1 MRYHLILGNKAYSSW
16 SLRGWLLL
24 EPFGI
29 EFDHEVVPL
38 YVPEYEQFS
47 ENNFPATTV
56 PTLVVLDGD
65 DKSTIWDSLAIAEFL
80 HEHHPQAGIW
90 PLDPKARAAARC
102 LCAEMHSAYDA
113 LRSNLPMNIRR
124 EYKTFIPNNDVRADI
139 DRIESLWDWAR
150 SNWGGAGPYLFGDSF
165 CAVDAFYAPVA
176 SRFSTYGVALK
187 PESQA
192 YVDALLQ
199 HPATQAFFEA
209 GKRESW
215 VLECNEFDIE

>member
-16 SLRGWLLL
+16 SLRGWLLF

-38 YVPEYEQFS
+38 YLPGYE
-47 ENNFPATTV
+47 NFLETNYPATTV
-56 PTLVVLDGD
+56 PTLVVSDGVG
-65 DKSTIWDSLAIAEFL
+65 KSIIWDSLAIAEFL
-80 HEHHPQAGIW
+80 HEQHPDAGIW
-90 PLDPKARAAARC
+90 PFEPEARNAARC
-102 LCAEMHSAYDA
+102 LCAEMHSAYGA

-124 EYKTFIPNNDVRADI
+124 EYKTFQANAEVRADI

-150 SNWGGAGPYLFGDSF
+150 TNWDGKGPYLFGDRF

-176 SRFSTYGVALK
+176 SRFQTYGVDLK

-192 YVDALLQ
+192 YANALLK
-199 HPATQAFFEA
+199 HPATEAFYEA

-215 VLECNEFDIE
+215 VLEFNEFDIE